1 MLEVEV
7 NLWKFYDQRVLKVN
21 VWPLVR
27 HNELDLE
34 DLANIGEEPCNHPR
48 QLQLQRKVSRPNLAL
63 ANQEKRLHLRRLR
76 PLQGSVPEGAQG
88 NSLPCCLS
96 TQGPQ
101 RLEVLL
107 GTKYKKYSIE
117 YRSASFCPLSVIC
130 IFNMKDLKRGCNLL
144 SWHVGRKKQQKAV

>member
-1 MLEVEV
+1 MRKALLEVEV
-7 NLWKFYDQRVLKVN
+7 NLWKFHDQRVLKVN

-27 HNELDLE
+27 HNQHGLE
-34 DLANIGEEPCNHPR
+34 DLAKIGEEPCSHPR

-88 NSLPCCLS
+88 NSLPFCLS
-96 TQGPQ
+96 TQGTQ

-107 GTKYKKYSIE
+107 GTKCKNYST
-117 YRSASFCPLSVIC
+117 SFCPLSAMHIQYAG
-130 IFNMKDLKRGCNLL
+130 LKTWLL
-144 SWHVGRKKQQKAV
+144 FGILAYQK

>member
-27 HNELDLE
+27 QHQLDLE
-34 DLANIGEEPCNHPR
+34 DVAKIGEEPCSHPR
-48 QLQLQRKVSRPNLAL
+48 QLQLQREVSRPNLAL
-63 ANQEKRLHLRRLR
+63 ANQEERLHLRRLR
-76 PLQGSVPEGAQG
+76 PLQGSLPEGAQG
-88 NSLPCCLS
+88 NSLSFCLS

-107 GTKYKKYSIE
+107 GTKYMNYST
-117 YRSASFCPLSVIC
+117 SSCPLSVMHIQYAG
-130 IFNMKDLKRGCNLL
+130 LKPGCYLASRL
-144 SWHVGRKKQQKAV
+144 AKI

>member
-27 HNELDLE
+27 HNQHGLE
-34 DLANIGEEPCNHPR
+34 DLAKIGEEPCSHPR
-48 QLQLQRKVSRPNLAL
+48 QLQLQREVSRPNVAL
-63 ANQEKRLHLRRLR
+63 ANKEERLHLRRLR

-107 GTKYKKYSIE
+107 GTKYKKYSIH
-117 YRSASFCPLSVIC
+117 
-130 IFNMKDLKRGCNLL
+130 D
-144 SWHVGRKKQQKAV
+144 